1 MKQRIIAILV
11 RYGLATLGLIL
22 VALGVSLSIVSNL
35 GTSPISCLP
44 YVLNLW
50 GGLSVGTFTALM
62 HVAFII
68 LQIILLRKNFKVE
81 SLMQLV
87 AAVVFGALT
96 DFFIWAT
103 SWIAASIYIAR
114 VLLMILAVLITAFGI
129 SMEVRAKAWMLAGEM
144 TVAAIAEVTHTK
156 FRNTKI
162 VFDTSLVVIS
172 AVLSLIFFGN
182 ILGNGEQMVIREGT
196 VILALFTGYVM
207 RFTDPMIE
215 NLIGPIV
222 DRHQY

>member
-1 MKQRIIAILV
+1 MEKKIIAILV
-11 RYGLATLGLIL
+11 RYGLATIGLTL

-50 GGLSVGTFTALM
+50 GGLSVGTFTAMM
-62 HVAFII
+62 HVSFII
-68 LQIILLRKNFKVE
+68 LQIVLLRRKFRVE

-96 DFFIWAT
+96 DFFIWGT
-103 SWIAASIYIAR
+103 SWIAASNYISR
-114 VLLMILAVLITAFGI
+114 VLLMVLAVLITAFGI

-172 AVLSLIFFGN
+172 AVLSLIFWGN
-182 ILGNGEQMVIREGT
+182 AMGNGEQIVIREGT
-196 VILALFTGYVM
+196 LVLALLTGYVM
-207 RFTDPMIE
+207 RYTDPMVE
-215 NLIGPIV
+215 RLIGSIV